1 MLVICG
7 GLRDAALRDKLPSK
21 LACLEREKL
30 ACLERE
36 IRKAY
41 CVERGP

>member
-21 LACLEREKL
+21 LACLERE
-30 ACLERE
+30 

>member
-21 LACLEREKL
+21 LAR
-30 ACLERE
+30 LERE
-36 IRKAY
+36 IRKSY

>member
-7 GLRDAALRDKLPSK
+7 GLWDAALRDKLPSK
-21 LACLEREKL
+21 LAGP
-30 ACLERE
+30 ERE
-36 IRKAY
+36 IRKSY